1 MVLQDRR
8 PNLLLTHSES
18 IKWPRVGESDLVP
31 DYLVRIAFSLET
43 FIRPTGL
50 YLRGLAHTMDSFD
63 RVSMRGNASRMAF
76 ENPKGKGEAD
86 GEKRFERCSSQWSI
100 LWLKF

>member
-1 MVLQDRR
+1 
-8 PNLLLTHSES
+8 
-18 IKWPRVGESDLVP
+18 
-31 DYLVRIAFSLET
+31 
-43 FIRPTGL
+43 
-50 YLRGLAHTMDSFD
+50 MDSFD